1 AWRADALEALDVPVI
16 QAVCVTTSR
25 AAWAASPTGL
35 TPLDAAMQVAIP
47 EFDGRIVGPPVSFK
61 EPLGGESPVGTPVL
75 HYAPD
80 AERCARLAALAVG
93 HARLRRLP
101 PADARLALVL

>member
-1 AWRADALEALDVPVI
+1 VRDAA
-16 QAVCVTTSR
+16 A
-25 AAWAASPTGL
+25 AAWAASPAGL

-61 EPLGGESPVGTPVL
+61 EPLGGESPPVGTPVL

-80 AERCARLAALAVG
+80 LERCAPRAAG
-93 HARLRRLP
+93 HRATPRLRG
-101 PADARLALVL
+101 ARSRPTRAS